1 MSSRRFLEARSRVSR
16 LARIVSLI
24 GPRPVSL
31 ARTFLFLAARGSR
44 RRRLARLYA
53 APLPPAAVELLLPTI
68 RLSPIGELPL
78 ELRESALRVRDEA
91 DHVLAHRVDF
101 LGSGLVDLGAE
112 IDWHRDFKSGYRWPQ
127 RFYQDIEV
135 TRLDDE
141 SDAKVPWELS
151 RGHQLLTLARAA
163 RIFEEERYAAGL
175 ERQLESWL
183 DANPPGVGI
192 NWVTPME
199 VGIRAVNLV
208 WAVATL
214 EEWRPLDAQLRDRLV
229 ASLRWHGRHIEA
241 NLEGTPYL
249 RSNHYLGDILGLL
262 VLGSVLSG
270 EPAASRWSAF
280 ARREFERE
288 IVGQVHEDGVSFEAS
303 LAYHGLV
310 LEMLLVA
317 AFVAA
322 WAGTPLS
329 NEFQERLRRMAE
341 VSHSVRH
348 PNGRIPLFGDQD
360 SGRILPEGFDRPP
373 THDNLLWLA
382 AGVIGSTKPSNGPV
396 HPEVA
401 WTLGVDQWRRAA
413 ELSPAPHAAR
423 AAFEDGGIYV
433 LRSDRTHV
441 VVRCGDVGQSGSGGH
456 SHNDVLSYELSVDG
470 VPLIVDSGTYAYT
483 FDVEARNA
491 FRSTRAHNTVF
502 VDDTEIHQ
510 IDPARIFELRR
521 SGRPKVEVC
530 SLNGDSLELVG
541 SHDGYRRLPEPV
553 VHRRSFSLAF
563 DGGELTVRDD
573 LIGTGT
579 HLLQSFVHFA
589 PGTSLR
595 RMNDS
600 SYEVQSGDARATIS
614 FAGVDA
620 DELSVGEGFVSDRYG
635 VRERAAVLIANA
647 RRACPTRLSYAVV
660 PAPGPAMLRE

>member
-1 MSSRRFLEARSRVSR
+1 LSWRSFLQARSRASG

-24 GPRPVSL
+24 GPRPVCL
-31 ARTFLFLAARGSR
+31 TRTFLFLAGRGWR

-53 APLPPAAVELLLPTI
+53 APLPPAAVELVLPTI
-68 RLSPIGELPL
+68 GLSPVGELPL
-78 ELRESALRVRDEA
+78 GLSESAMGVRDEA
-91 DHVLAHRVDF
+91 EHVLAHRVDF
-101 LGSGLVDLGAE
+101 LGSGLVDLGPE
-112 IDWHRDFKSGYRWPQ
+112 IDWHRDFKSGYRWSQ

-135 TRLDDE
+135 TRLDDD

-163 RIFEEERYAAGL
+163 RLFEDERYAAEL
-175 ERQLESWL
+175 ERQLDSWL
-183 DANPPGVGI
+183 EANPPGIGI

-199 VGIRAVNLV
+199 VGIRSVNLV
-208 WAVATL
+208 WAIATL
-214 EEWRPLDAQLRDRLV
+214 EEWRPLDAQVRDRLI
-229 ASLRWHGRHIEA
+229 ASLRWHGHHIEA

-262 VLGSVLSG
+262 LLGSVLSG
-270 EPAASRWSAF
+270 EPAASKWSAF

-288 IVGQVHEDGVSFEAS
+288 IVRQVHEDGVSFEAS

-329 NEFQERLRRMAE
+329 NEFHQRLRRMAG
-341 VSHSVRH
+341 VSQSVRH

-360 SGRILPEGFDRPP
+360 SGRILPEGFARPP

-382 AGVIGSTKPSNGPV
+382 AAVVGATKPFDGPV
-396 HPEVA
+396 NPEVA
-401 WTLGVDQWRRAA
+401 WTFGVDRWRRVA
-413 ELSPAPHAAR
+413 ELPGPQVAPD
-423 AAFEDGGIYV
+423 AFRDGGIYV
-433 LRSDRTHV
+433 LRSIRTHV

-456 SHNDVLSYELSVDG
+456 SHNDALSYELSVDG

-483 FDVEARNA
+483 FDVEARNR
-491 FRSTRAHNTVF
+491 FRSTRAHNTVL
-502 VDDTEIHQ
+502 VDDMEIHP

-521 SGRPKVEVC
+521 FARPEVEVC
-530 SLNGDSLELVG
+530 RLSGDSWELVG
-541 SHDGYRRLPEPV
+541 SHDGYRRLADPV
-553 VHRRSFSLAF
+553 VHRRSFSLTL

-573 LIGTGT
+573 LVGTGT

-589 PGTSLR
+589 PGASIR

-600 SYEVQSGDARATIS
+600 SYEVQFGDARATIS
-614 FAGVDA
+614 FAGVDS
-620 DELSVGEGFVSDRYG
+620 DELSFGEDFVSDNYA
-635 VRERAAVLIANA
+635 VRERALVLSASA
-647 RRACPTRLSYAVV
+647 RRACPTRLSYAIV
-660 PAPGPAMLRE
+660 PAPGRAMLRE

>member
-1 MSSRRFLEARSRVSR
+1 LSSRGFLGARSRASQ

-24 GPRPVSL
+24 GPRPVCL
-31 ARTFLFLAARGSR
+31 TRTFLFMAARGSR

-68 RLSPIGELPL
+68 GLSPVGEFPL
-78 ELRESALRVRDEA
+78 GLRESAMRVRDEA
-91 DHVLAHRVDF
+91 DQVLAHRVDF

-163 RIFEEERYAAGL
+163 RIFEEERYAAEL

-199 VGIRAVNLV
+199 VGIRSVNLV

-214 EEWRPLDAQLRDRLV
+214 EEWRPLDAQLRERLV

-288 IVGQVHEDGVSFEAS
+288 IVRQVHEDGVSFEAS

-310 LEMLLVA
+310 FEMLLVA
-317 AFVAA
+317 AFVGA

-329 NEFQERLRRMAE
+329 SEFHERLRRMAE
-341 VSHSVRH
+341 VSQSVRH
-348 PNGRIPLFGDQD
+348 SSGRIPLFGDQD
-360 SGRILPEGFDRPP
+360 SGRILPEGFARPP

-382 AGVIGSTKPSNGPV
+382 AAVGGSTKPFHGPV

-401 WTLGVDQWRRAA
+401 WTLGVDQWRRTA
-413 ELSPAPHAAR
+413 ELTLAPRATQ
-423 AAFEDGGIYV
+423 AAFRDGGIYV

-491 FRSTRAHNTVF
+491 FRSTRAHNTVL
-502 VDDTEIHQ
+502 VDGAEIHQ
-510 IDPARIFELRR
+510 IDPTRVFELRR
-521 SGRPKVEVC
+521 FARPKVEVC
-530 SLNGDSLELVG
+530 RLSGDTLELVG
-541 SHDGYRRLPEPV
+541 SHDGYRRLADPV
-553 VHRRSFSLAF
+553 VHRRSFSLTL

-573 LIGTGT
+573 LVGTGT
-579 HLLQSFVHFA
+579 HLLESFVHFA
-589 PGTSLR
+589 PGSSLR

-600 SYEVQSGDARATIS
+600 SYEVQSGAARATIS
-614 FAGVDA
+614 FTGVDV
-620 DELSVGEGFVSDRYG
+620 DELSVEEGFVSGRYG
-635 VRERAAVLIANA
+635 VRERAPVLIAST
-647 RRACPTRLSYAVV
+647 RRACPTRLGYSIV
-660 PAPGPAMLRE
+660 PAPERTMLRE